1 MDKDQPEAVFT
12 TVLCEAG
19 GRMPPGLTHAVDA
32 LWQAAKASGYALRE
46 KSDLTSRVLAAL
58 RQFQDTQRGTAPM
71 LLRISLSPGADLS
84 LHARLHEPPNSRTV
98 AVRPWPSGIRRC
110 GFKIEPW
117 HEMRVL
123 TREARSS
130 GLAGFLLVDANQIIV
145 DADAAT
151 PLWVD
156 ATGVVHIPDPLLG
169 GVRSNTV
176 KQLCVAAERVGS
188 HPLNRL
194 QPGSFSPSDV
204 LRRGG
209 LLLVGTGLG
218 VRRIESVDGC
228 ELAPSHEA
236 LVTIQAIG
244 ETFHGLITQP

>member
-1 MDKDQPEAVFT
+1 
-12 TVLCEAG
+12 
-19 GRMPPGLTHAVDA
+19 MPPGLTHAVDA

-84 LHARLHEPPNSRTV
+84 LHPRLHERPNSSRTV
-98 AVRPWPSGIRRC
+98 AVRPWPSGIPKC
-110 GFKIEPW
+110 GFKVEPW

-123 TREARSS
+123 SREARSS